1 MSPNQS
7 DSPPPSHHNFEPDQV
22 LDDWNKTDTNK
33 WQFQTPVLTQDHPD
47 QEEGTDE
54 HNNPEYFDPS
64 SLDRRE
70 QREVA
75 QAAELDA
82 TLRALSLSQPEQPST
97 DADAESGEPPAA
109 PSHINSIKVTQDF
122 IKEICAATLDN
133 GNMDDNLI
141 DRLRNPCEQPADIS
155 DPDIRFSLDLFLA
168 ITNASEETYKL
179 CRDAILRRYPESGV
193 LSYHSVKK
201 LVAEI
206 SGVVA
211 VYDDMCINSCH
222 VFTGP
227 FSQLE
232 SCNICGEARYDAT
245 NLVSTARKA

>member
-1 MSPNQS
+1 MSLNQS

-22 LDDWNKTDTNK
+22 LDDRNKTDTNE

-47 QEEGTDE
+47 QEEGTDK

-64 SLDRRE
+64 SLDRCE

-82 TLRALSLSQPEQPST
+82 TLHALSLSQPEQPST
-97 DADAESGEPPAA
+97 DADVESGEPPAA

-122 IKEICAATLDN
+122 IKEICAVTLDN

-141 DRLRNPCEQPADIS
+141 DRLCNPHEQPADIS
-155 DPDIRFSLDLFLA
+155 DPNIRFSLALFLA
-168 ITNASEETYKL
+168 ITNASKETYKL
-179 CRDAILRRYPESGV
+179 CHDAILHCYPESGV

-222 VFTGP
+222 TFTRP
-227 FSQLE
+227 FLQLE
-232 SCNICGEARYDAT
+232 SCNICG
-245 NLVSTARKA
+245 KA